1 LKQLKMTNITE
12 NTYWIAIAHLPSW
25 TTERTNQL
33 LSIILKERGLSLSEY
48 FELSPSD
55 REVLFPMQS
64 KEAAAMDFV
73 QQDFPRLAFLAEQL
87 HNEGYRLIPINSPD
101 FPAALKSNLK
111 VKSCPPLLYAKGKIE
126 LLHEEAVAIVGSRKA
141 GAAALNFTD
150 KVAAKCASEGKVV
163 VSGYAKG
170 VDQQAMD
177 SALAAGGK
185 SIIVLPQGILTFQ
198 SGFKKHYEAIVNG
211 KLLVISTFFPKAGW
225 EVGLAMARNA
235 YIYGQA
241 TEIYAAESDSKGGTW
256 EGVMDGLKRQRK
268 IYVRQPLKGE
278 KNANDRLIAMGAFA
292 VDQEG
297 NPVQSPTVYQKET
310 VSDFGIL
317 SEEKQDFK
325 AAKTDMLQEVLRLLQ
340 SGPLTAKELILAL
353 KMPDWDVRKLGAA
366 LKKNPQ
372 VRVVSGKP
380 VKFARNDSILHL
392 PV

>member
-1 LKQLKMTNITE
+1 MNTE
-12 NTYWIAIAHLPSW
+12 NAYWMAIAHLSGL

-33 LSIILKERGLSLSEY
+33 LSVILKEKGLLLSEY
-48 FELSPSD
+48 FTLSSSE
-55 REVLFPMQS
+55 RQEIFPLQP
-64 KEAAAMDFV
+64 KEAAAMDKV
-73 QQDFPRLAFLAEQL
+73 QEDFPRLAFLAEQL
-87 HNEGYRLIPINSPD
+87 HNEGYQLIPINSPD
-101 FPAALKSNLK
+101 FPSALKANLK
-111 VKSCPPLLYAKGKIE
+111 IKSCPPLLYVKGKKE
-126 LLHEEAVAIVGSRKA
+126 LLHQEAVAIVGSRKA
-141 GAAALNFTD
+141 GTAALDFTD
-150 KVAAKCASEGKVV
+150 KVASKCAREGKVV

-310 VSDFGIL
+310 VTNVEIL
-317 SEEKQDFK
+317 SEEKQESQ
-325 AAKTDMLQEVLRLLQ
+325 AGKTDMLHEVLRLLQ

-372 VRVVSGKP
+372 VRVVNGKP